1 MHFSEKLLR
10 KFIASEILSESLTE
24 DEIELIKSTD
34 RRGADLR
41 LKARLFLK
49 NVDTLKLNYPEIYSS
64 IEQSQPDFIK
74 GEKAVRRILSKLES
88 DDGFT
93 AFVIIAA
100 IDEYNAAT
108 TDVNFSIDNIE
119 SGKILSPEQ
128 EKILAV
134 VAFNVYEA
142 LFPETRVSKFVRWS
156 TGQSS
161 LEDYQKWLITPAEG
175 IESAITNV
183 IGLFDPQTWTNTALG
198 VQTLYEMTP
207 EERSAAATALKLA
220 WDKISP
226 GR

>member
-128 EKILAV
+128 EKILAD